1 MLIHQATGKQKE
13 TKVNPVPIYSDFRGD
28 NYMDSI
34 TEIAFQIILNA
45 GNGKSNAME
54 AIQEAKAGN
63 FEEADR
69 LIEEASAEL
78 GKAHGYQT
86 KLLQEEAGGNGASVN
101 VILVHSQDHLMT
113 AMTVRDL
120 AIEIIEIY
128 RNK

>member
-1 MLIHQATGKQKE
+1 
-13 TKVNPVPIYSDFRGD
+13 
-28 NYMDSI
+28 MDTV
-34 TEIAFQIILNA
+34 TEIAFQIILYA
-45 GNGKSNAME
+45 GNGRSSAME
-54 AIQEAKAGN
+54 AIQQAKDN
-63 FEEADR
+63 DFEGADR
-69 LIEEASAEL
+69 LIKEATEEL

-86 KLLQEEAGGNGASVN
+86 KLLQEEASGEGASVN